1 MSRLELLQAVI
12 AEQQQRL
19 RARYGWARFE
29 ERHNRPWW
37 EEMEINAR
45 REMHREY
52 KAFMRQHL
60 AAIAANELAESAS
73 ADEEQT
79 TDEGQR
85 NSSAT

>member
-1 MSRLELLQAVI
+1 MGRLERLQAVI

-19 RARYGWARFE
+19 RERYGWVRFE
-29 ERHNRPWW
+29 EHSDRPWW

-60 AAIAANELAESAS
+60 ATIAANELAVSAS

-79 TDEGQR
+79 IDEGQR
-85 NSSAT
+85 NSSAI